1 MFVQDFYDTNA
12 HELINRREL
21 VLVIVERI
29 MVQWLQESVC
39 VQEVCDNNAHE
50 LINRLAPPMI
60 ERIVA
65 QRLRESVREQGGL
78 IHEDMQSMRSDISHL
93 RQGKSSLTC
102 HPVSGRSDLLCSTIW
117 CERLP
122 DLEFLVDMHLTC
134 D

>member
-1 MFVQDFYDTNA
+1 MQDFYDINA

-21 VLVIVERI
+21 LPLIVERI

-78 IHEDMQSMRSDISHL
+78 IHKDMQSMRSDISHL

-102 HPVSGRSDLLCSTIW
+102 HPVSGRSQ
-117 CERLP
+117 
-122 DLEFLVDMHLTC
+122 MTC
-134 D
+134 CAALSGVKGYLILSS